1 MKRAHSSAKLSIV
14 RDAID
19 VLHRRLL
26 VLPSTAEVEELRR
39 KAGEFHEETDG
50 WARAPPPLEERE
62 RLMKQVL
69 KLHVDLAKLERE
81 ILPK

>member
-26 VLPSTAEVEELRR
+26 ALPSTPEIEELRI
-39 KAGEFHEETDG
+39 KAAEFHEQASSWE
-50 WARAPPPLEERE
+50 RAPPPAEERE

-69 KLHVDLAKLERE
+69 KLHVDLAKIERE
-81 ILPK
+81 RG

>member
-26 VLPSTAEVEELRR
+26 VMPSTPEVEALRQ
-39 KAGEFHEETDG
+39 KAGEFHEQTDS
-50 WARAPPPLEERE
+50 WIREPPPAEERE

-69 KLHVDLAKLERE
+69 KLHVDLAKLERDMQ
-81 ILPK
+81 PQ